1 MMSDL
6 TPGKDGVLV
15 HNMEDDVIRGATVTF
30 DGNVTW
36 PPPPPKVQAIAAA
49 KPKEKPKELT
59 PEERRAQ
66 EVAAFKAQTKSQVT
80 LLAVGAA
87 LVLGVGLIPGMPA
100 SFMQHFIVFV
110 LSVFV
115 GFQVIWNVAH
125 SLHTPLMAVT
135 NAISSIIILGALIQ
149 IGSSSTLITVLAG
162 LGVLMASVNIFGGFL
177 VTRRMLAMFQKS

>member
-66 EVAAFKAQTKSQVT
+66 ETAAFKAQTRTQVGM
-80 LLAVGAA
+80 LLGGGA
-87 LVLGVGLIPGMPA
+87 LVLLLGLFTPA
-100 SFMQHFIVFV
+100 SFMAHFIVFV
-110 LSVFV
+110 LAVFV
-115 GFQVIWNVAH
+115 GFQVIWNVSH

-135 NAISSIIILGALIQ
+135 NAISSIIILGALLQ
-149 IGSSSTLITVLAG
+149 IGSGSNLVILLAA
-162 LGVLMASVNIFGGFL
+162 LSVLMAGVNIVGGFQ